1 MKENPGSRSP
11 VFPGGPG
18 TKKVTVFVGSA
29 HKRMTLD
36 AVRAFL
42 ADLEA
47 LGGVEP
53 EIVTL
58 SDYSVGTCRGCR
70 LCFDQGEESC
80 PMRDDRDALIARLD
94 SSDGVVLA
102 SPNYSFQVSALMKTF
117 LDRLGFAFHRPRFFG
132 KAFTSIVTQGIYGGE
147 KIVKYLDFVGAGLG
161 FNVVKGQCFTAFDP
175 MTEAERRKR
184 DRALSKQSR
193 RFHSSLMKASYPP
206 PTLIKLMAFRM
217 GRTSVRLELDE
228 SRRDFTYYR
237 DKGWFESGY
246 FYPARL
252 GPVKKAVGRL
262 FDSIQARRT
271 GKRLG
276 RGSKSVGA

>member
-1 MKENPGSRSP
+1 M
-11 VFPGGPG
+11 
-18 TKKVTVFVGSA
+18 
-29 HKRMTLD
+29 
-36 AVRAFL
+36 
-42 ADLEA
+42 
-47 LGGVEP
+47 
-53 EIVTL
+53 
-58 SDYSVGTCRGCR
+58 
-70 LCFDQGEESC
+70 CFDQGEEFC
-80 PMRDDRDALIARLD
+80 PMKDDRDALIARLD

-147 KIVKYLDFVGAGLG
+147 KIVKYLDFVGTGLG
-161 FNVVKGQCFTAFDP
+161 FNVVKGRCFTAFDP

-184 DRALSKQSR
+184 DAALAKQSR
-193 RFHSSLMKASYPP
+193 RFHASLMKALCPP

-228 SRRDFTYYR
+228 SRRDYTYYR

-246 FYPARL
+246 FYPVRL